1 MENPG
6 SPGSS
11 RAPVDETVLPAPPV
25 TRSSEIKITYKMST
39 PDNCMS
45 CFSETCN
52 RHGRIHSCLEFPES
66 YEIPIPTEDPD
77 GKAGSNISVEF
88 PAPLQSSFF
97 DESESANDS
106 SSDEQDETFEDGA
119 ASSASDNAGNAIDE
133 PEIENAGVQIEE
145 PENANAGVQYPR
157 VLRVR
162 LNHRIPRGGL

>member
-1 MENPG
+1 
-6 SPGSS
+6 
-11 RAPVDETVLPAPPV
+11 
-25 TRSSEIKITYKMST
+25 MST
-39 PDNCMS
+39 PDNCIS

-52 RHGRIHSCLEFPES
+52 HHGQIHSCLEFPEP
-66 YEIPIPTEDPD
+66 YEIPISTEDPD

-119 ASSASDNAGNAIDE
+119 ASSASDNDGNVIDE
-133 PEIENAGVQIEE
+133 PEIENAGVQIEEPAGNGIAAPENENAEIQIVE